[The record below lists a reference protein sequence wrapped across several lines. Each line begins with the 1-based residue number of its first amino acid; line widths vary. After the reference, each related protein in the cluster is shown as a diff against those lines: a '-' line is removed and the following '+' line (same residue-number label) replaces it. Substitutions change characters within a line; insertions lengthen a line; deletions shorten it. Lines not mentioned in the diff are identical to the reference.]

1 MAGIVD
7 TNILLYAANND
18 ADEALSARSFLSQA
32 AGSSDQ
38 WYLTE
43 GILYEFLRV
52 ATHARVFDRPLSW
65 REALDFLNPFLAS
78 PRFQVV
84 YGEEDHWHLLQ
95 LVLEKLNRPAG
106 NLFFD
111 VRTVT
116 LMREHGIREIYT
128 TDNDFLQF
136 PDIRVLNPLRPP
148 QSP

>member
-7 TNILLYAANND
+7 TNILLYAANSD
-18 ADEALSARSFLSQA
+18 ADEAPGARSFLSQA
-32 AGSSDQ
+32 AGSPDQ

-78 PRFQVV
+78 PRFQIV
-84 YGEEDHWHLLQ
+84 YGEENHWHLLQ
-95 LVLEKLNRPAG
+95 LVLENLNRPAG

-116 LMREHGIREIYT
+116 LMREHGIREIYQ
-128 TDNDFLQF
+128 DQLHLASFN
-136 PDIRVLNPLRPP
+136 
-148 QSP
+148 

>member
-7 TNILLYAANND
+7 TNILLYAANKD
-18 ADEALSARSFLSQA
+18 ADEATGARSFLSQA
-32 AGSSDQ
+32 AGSADQ

-52 ATHARVFDRPLSW
+52 ATHARVFDHPLSW
-65 REALDFLNPFLAS
+65 REALDFLSPFLAS
-78 PRFQVV
+78 PRFQIV
-84 YGEEDHWHLLQ
+84 YGEEGHWHLLQ
-95 LVLEKLNRPAG
+95 LVLDNLNHPAG

-128 TDNDFLQF
+128 TDSDFLQF
-136 PDIRVLNPLRPP
+136 PDIRVHNPLRLSEP
-148 QSP
+148 